1 MLEVCDLE
9 KSYGHHPVL
18 RKISFSAKPGT
29 CVGIVGGNGCGK
41 TTLLSILAGARK
53 PDGGRILFDGQEAV
67 SNPKIFSQAA
77 AYVPQENPLIE
88 ELTVRDNLRL
98 WYRGSKK
105 ELE

>member
-18 RKISFSAKPGT
+18 KKISFSAKSGA

-67 SNPKIFSQAA
+67 NNPKLFSQAA

-88 ELTVRDNLRL
+88 
-98 WYRGSKK
+98 
-105 ELE
+105 

>member
-67 SNPKIFSQAA
+67 RIRRFFLRQKLTFLRKI
-77 AYVPQENPLIE
+77 
-88 ELTVRDNLRL
+88 R
-98 WYRGSKK
+98 
-105 ELE
+105 

>member
-41 TTLLSILAGARK
+41 TTLLSILA
-53 PDGGRILFDGQEAV
+53 
-67 SNPKIFSQAA
+67 
-77 AYVPQENPLIE
+77 
-88 ELTVRDNLRL
+88 
-98 WYRGSKK
+98 
-105 ELE
+105 